1 MQKGTEI
8 HVRFCRPP
16 IHPANRILLL
26 ACLLVSF
33 GLDVLVPSEGKHGMA
48 KDWFVVVCDCRK
60 PRRSLSHSF
69 SRRRPRILLLFVS
82 LQQIP
87 IHPSTDA
94 KKQAAYCEN
103 LAKTIK
109 SVSDLPDKCKDYDAV
124 KLVLQKRKTVT
135 DPFAGMKGATA
146 ARANR
151 TAGVESHA
159 KIQRRMTSGATV
171 GARRFSKLDK

>member
-1 MQKGTEI
+1 
-8 HVRFCRPP
+8 
-16 IHPANRILLL
+16 
-26 ACLLVSF
+26 
-33 GLDVLVPSEGKHGMA
+33 MA
-48 KDWFVVVCDCRK
+48 KTGLSYWMREVATIAFSLFL
-60 PRRSLSHSF
+60 SLSSSYLIIIICF
-69 SRRRPRILLLFVS
+69 AN
-82 LQQIP
+82 
-87 IHPSTDA
+87 PSTDA

-109 SVSDLPDKCKDYDAV
+109 SISDLPDKCKDYDAV
-124 KLVLQKRKTVT
+124 KAVLQKRKTVT
-135 DPFAGMKGATA
+135 DPFAGMQGSVA